1 MIDTHSVIKR
11 LIASGMPEGQAE
23 VVTMIVRESR
33 DDMAESA
40 ATKADIVG
48 VRADISRVETTLKA
62 DIARVETT
70 LKADISRVEATL
82 KADIA
87 RVAAAVKGD
96 ILEETA
102 PIKAQMFVMK
112 WMLGFVLA
120 FQIAIFVRLFIH

>member
-40 ATKADIVG
+40 ATRADIVG
-48 VRADISRVETTLKA
+48 VKADIS
-62 DIARVETT
+62 RVETT

-102 PIKAQMFVMK
+102 PIKAQMLVMK

>member
-1 MIDTHSVIKR
+1 MTRGEGYEPMSAVMIDTHSVIKR

-23 VVTMIVRESR
+23 VVT
-33 DDMAESA
+33 
-40 ATKADIVG
+40 KADIARVEMTLK
-48 VRADISRVETTLKA
+48 ADISRVETNIT
-62 DIARVETT
+62 
-70 LKADISRVEATL
+70 RVEATL

-120 FQIAIFVRLFIH
+120 FQIAIFVRLFLH